1 MAARG
6 LRARTRVKHRTRSAT
21 ARSLREQ
28 RLGWLLAALVLLVWP
43 AASWHEST
51 TVHAIC
57 PEHGERLDVASTDAP
72 SGAAPTDEH
81 DAEGAG
87 NGAEGAHEE
96 CPFVL
101 LAQPTSSDCGAPQW
115 RIEALEPRAH
125 VASVAHEA
133 HRSTPLLLLAPKQSP
148 PG

>member
-1 MAARG
+1 VKQRARSPAAR
-6 LRARTRVKHRTRSAT
+6 SI
-21 ARSLREQ
+21 REQ
-28 RLGWLLAALVLLVWP
+28 RFGWLLAALILLVWP
-43 AASWHEST
+43 MASWHEST

-57 PEHGERLDVASTDAP
+57 PEHGERLDVSTDAP
-72 SGAAPTDEH
+72 SGAAPADEH

-87 NGAEGAHEE
+87 NDAEDAHEE

-115 RIEALEPRAH
+115 RIEPLEPRTH
-125 VASVAHEA
+125 VTSVAHEA

-148 PG
+148 PV